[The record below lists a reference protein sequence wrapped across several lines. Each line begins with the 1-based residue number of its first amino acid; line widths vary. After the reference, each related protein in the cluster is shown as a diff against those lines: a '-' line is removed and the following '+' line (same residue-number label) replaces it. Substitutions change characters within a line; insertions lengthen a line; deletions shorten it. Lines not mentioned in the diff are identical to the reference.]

1 MKIFLYST
9 NCPKCKIL
17 KSKLQNFNM
26 EFEEI
31 NDVDL
36 MISKGFTAVPILEVE
51 GKCLNFKEAVDWI
64 NNYEH

>member
-1 MKIFLYST
+1 
-9 NCPKCKIL
+9 
-17 KSKLQNFNM
+17 M